1 MEIIV
6 QLGWVLIFAAV
17 PMTLVYLL
25 FERYPP
31 TRGQA
36 GPAIHDLLSLSVGPM
51 LSAFSPYVRPIGRFD
66 PTPVVAIVSLA
77 VGWTLIAAVVGLF

>member
-1 MEIIV
+1 MQMIV

-36 GPAIHDLLSLSVGPM
+36 GPAIHDLLSLSVRPV
-51 LSAFSPYVRPIGRFD
+51 LAAFAPYVRPIGRFD
-66 PTPVVAIVSLA
+66 PTPVVAIGSMA
-77 VGWTLIAAVVGLF
+77 VGWTVVGAVVSVL